1 MSLQISIVI
10 PLFNEDESIK
20 ELADWITR
28 VMEEHGFSYEII
40 FVDDGSTDDS
50 WKLITAMSTED
61 KRIKGISFRRN
72 YGKSAGLSEGFA
84 AAEGEIVFTMDA
96 DLQDSP
102 DELPLLY
109 KMITEQHF
117 DIVSGWKKKRF
128 DSFIKN
134 KTSKLY
140 NWATRKMSG
149 IELHGFNCGL
159 KAYRKEV
166 IKNIEVYGE
175 MHRYIPVIA
184 HSAGF
189 HKITE
194 KAVKH
199 QARPYGVTKFGI
211 SRFIRGPLDL
221 LSVMFVSRFAKRPMH
236 FFGFW
241 GTLLFM
247 MGFLSAGFIGL
258 NKMYY
263 LNLGQAAPRVT
274 DLAYFYISLT
284 CMILGTQLFLAGFL
298 AELISR
304 NSPNRNKYGVRSTI
318 GFHHE
323 KTN

>member
-1 MSLQISIVI
+1 MCIR
-10 PLFNEDESIK
+10 D
-20 ELADWITR
+20 
-28 VMEEHGFSYEII
+28 SY
-40 FVDDGSTDDS
+40 
-50 WKLITAMSTED
+50 
-61 KRIKGISFRRN
+61 
-72 YGKSAGLSEGFA
+72 
-84 AAEGEIVFTMDA
+84 
-96 DLQDSP
+96 
-102 DELPLLY
+102 
-109 KMITEQHF
+109 
-117 DIVSGWKKKRF
+117 DIVSGWKQKRF

-149 IELHGFNCGL
+149 IDLHGFNCGL

-166 IKNIEVYGE
+166 VKNIEVYGE

-189 HKITE
+189 DKITE

-241 GTLLFM
+241 GTLLFL

-258 NKMYY
+258 NKLYY

-304 NSPNRNKYGVRSTI
+304 NAPNRNKYGVRSTI
-318 GFHHE
+318 GFYHE